1 VLRSG
6 MLRPNQDTSP
16 RAVKSAKELAASLQ
30 EEPLGQQ
37 ITQATGLVF
46 DLDYTLVDSA
56 NGLKTLNQEIA
67 LRFGVVDFGP
77 IQVMDDQMRGKPLEE
92 YLPAFYQA
100 CSAFGRRPDWDYEKF
115 LEVRKSVMAD
125 MSTGNVEI
133 QGGVTAIP
141 GAFELMT
148 AVSHLSRKTLYV
160 CTHCPRLLAKAFLLQ
175 SGFGNLVPEETLV
188 CGDDTELGK
197 DKPEYWKRVIPA
209 GESSSWVGFDDTS
222 HGARW
227 MLEVA
232 QIGTV
237 IVRPSAEKY
246 RPELTSLKEKYPE
259 RLTVVSDFKELF
271 SA

>member
-1 VLRSG
+1 
-6 MLRPNQDTSP
+6 MLQPNQDISP
-16 RAVKSAKELAASLQ
+16 LADKSAKELAASLQ
-30 EEPLGQQ
+30 QGPLGQQ

-67 LRFGVVDFGP
+67 HRFGVVDYEP
-77 IQVMDDQMRGKPLEE
+77 IQDMDERMRGKPLEE
-92 YLPAFYQA
+92 YLPAFYQV
-100 CSAFGRRPDWDYEKF
+100 CSTFGRHLDWDYEKF
-115 LEVRKSVMAD
+115 LEVRKSVMTD
-125 MSTGNVEI
+125 MSTGKVEI
-133 QGGVTAIP
+133 QGGVRAIP
-141 GAFELMT
+141 GAVELMT
-148 AVSHLSRKTLYV
+148 AVSQVSGKTLYV

-175 SGFGNLVPEETLV
+175 SGFGNLVPESTLV

-197 DKPEYWKRVIPA
+197 DKPQYWQRVIPA

-246 RPELTSLKEKYPE
+246 RPELTSLKEKFPE
-259 RLTVVSDFKELF
+259 RLTVVSDFKQLF